1 MVLNTATFLEPHSKD
16 VFSTLKNEVKLQLV
30 EKCDKSPKSL
40 PVETTLQKKDLK
52 ATVVKY
58 GIQGERKK
66 QNYLLTVPTS
76 VHAESKIRNELTV
89 YETMPE
95 LSAEQDCLTW
105 WKTNENTFL
114 HLAHLAKKYPCTVLC
129 IAASSCAS
137 ECVQYITGLIC
148 NPRRARLT
156 EEHIGMRVFV

>member
-16 VFSTLKNEVKLQLV
+16 VFSTLKNEVTLQLV

-66 QNYLLTVPTS
+66 QNDLLTVPTN

-105 WKTNENTFL
+105 
-114 HLAHLAKKYPCTVLC
+114 
-129 IAASSCAS
+129 
-137 ECVQYITGLIC
+137 
-148 NPRRARLT
+148 
-156 EEHIGMRVFV
+156 